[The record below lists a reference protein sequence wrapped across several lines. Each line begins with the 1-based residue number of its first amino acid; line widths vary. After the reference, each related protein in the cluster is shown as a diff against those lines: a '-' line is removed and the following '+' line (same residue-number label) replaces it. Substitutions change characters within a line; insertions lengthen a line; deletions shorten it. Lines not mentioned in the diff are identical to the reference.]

1 MPILRRAIA
10 NSSFWLVLLIIATLV
25 LLYLSLIK
33 APTIRIGPDTQ
44 NRVMHFLAYFV
55 YAGVV
60 GMWRVTSKPGRTRW
74 KIFLEASLPAAAYG
88 TLLEWLQLYIPNRDS
103 DPIDA
108 LCNIAGALIGGVVIS
123 FLVAKKILGTS
134 KHMIE

>member
-1 MPILRRAIA
+1 MPVVRRAIS
-10 NSSFWLVLLIIATLV
+10 NSRFWLVLLIIATLT

-55 YAGVV
+55 YSALAV
-60 GMWRVTSKPGRTRW
+60 MWRVTSRPGGTRW
-74 KIFLEASLPAAAYG
+74 VIFLEASPPAAALG
-88 TLLEWLQLYIPNRDS
+88 VLLEWLQLYIPNRDS

-108 LCNIAGALIGGVVIS
+108 FCNIAGALIGGFVIG
-123 FLVAKKILGTS
+123 FLARRNRRSNET
-134 KHMIE
+134 